1 MANSFSYMKSLQL
14 QGLNRLMKVDIPVPV
29 PGANEVLIRTKAA
42 TICTSDLHDIRANP
56 FGIKYPRVMGH
67 EGAGVI
73 VACGSD
79 VKDYVP
85 ATRVAAHPVVPCRIC
100 SECLR
105 GLEHLCS
112 RMGHLGIDRDGCFA
126 EYFVQRADRVRAI
139 PDNISFALGALL
151 EPVAVC
157 LEAIA
162 RSNDINGKTVLV
174 AGDGP
179 FGNIIARLAQRAGA
193 GRVLVSGRE
202 PFRLQ
207 RIPGVE
213 IADIVP
219 AGSVDVAVL
228 AVSAVDA
235 VETCLQALRPRG
247 RLVVF
252 STVQEP
258 VALNLFNIHVSEL
271 EVVGACNDEN
281 KIDESLQ
288 CLTEEKLALENIITH
303 QIPFDRWE
311 EAFDLARNGHN
322 RALKVAL
329 VFD

>member
-1 MANSFSYMKSLQL
+1 MADPFSYMKSLQL
-14 QGLNRLMKVDIPVPV
+14 QGLNRLVKTDVPVPV
-29 PGANEVLIRTKAA
+29 PRADEVLIKTKAA
-42 TICTSDLHDIRANP
+42 TICTSDLHDIKTNA

-67 EGAGVI
+67 EGAGI
-73 VACGSD
+73 IFACGSD
-79 VKDYVP
+79 VKDYAP
-85 ATRVAAHPVVPCRIC
+85 GTRVAAHPVVPCMTC
-100 SECLR
+100 SECMR

-112 RMGHLGIDRDGCFA
+112 RMSHLGIDRDGCFA

-139 PDNISFALGALL
+139 PDNISFPLGALL

-157 LEAIA
+157 LEAIS
-162 RSNDINGKTVLV
+162 RSNDIKGKTVLV

-179 FGNIIARLAQRAGA
+179 FGNIIARLANRAGA
-193 GRVLVSGRE
+193 ARVLVSGRE

-207 RIPGVE
+207 MIPGVE
-213 IADIVP
+213 IADTIPVK
-219 AGSVDVAVL
+219 SVDVAIL
-228 AVSAVDA
+228 AVSASSA

-252 STVQEP
+252 STVQERIS
-258 VALNLFNIHVSEL
+258 LSLFNIHVSEL
-271 EVVGACNDEN
+271 EIVGACNDEN

-288 CLTEEKLALENIITH
+288 CLGEEGLALEDIITH
-303 QIPFDRWE
+303 HIPFNRWE